1 MCGNTPVCV
10 SQPNKAMGK
19 ASRRPQPNKTMGK
32 ASRRPQRRLFVT
44 LRHPEM
50 DIAVPETILRACSPV
65 LDGILRDMSPPDDG
79 GNKVLSIDDVKL
91 STLQL
96 FVDMLTASSSAPTR
110 ISLLAIAAPVGFRSP
125 FLASVACQLMPL
137 IHKYDCKGLVMQ
149 LQKAVHESLRNP
161 HSQLFFQ
168 HIGLTIKRFYHVL
181 GRSIAT
187 MLAYD
192 TEDSSKWMTAS
203 TMNCL
208 AAYCISSNYAK
219 DE

>member
-1 MCGNTPVCV
+1 MAET
-10 SQPNKAMGK
+10 Q
-19 ASRRPQPNKTMGK
+19 
-32 ASRRPQRRLFVT
+32 LVT
-44 LRHPEM
+44 LRHRKE
-50 DIAVPETILRACSPV
+50 DIIVPELILRACSPV
-65 LDGILRDMSPPDDG
+65 LDGILRDTSPPDDG
-79 GNKVLSIDDVKL
+79 GNKLLTIDDVEVE
-91 STLQL
+91 TLEI
-96 FVDMLTASSSAPTR
+96 FVDMLTANSYAPTN
-110 ISLLAIAAPVGFRSP
+110 ISILAKLAAIGLRSAYLATRVWRFMPLIQIAAPVGFRSP

-192 TEDSSKWMTAS
+192 TEDSSNWMTAS